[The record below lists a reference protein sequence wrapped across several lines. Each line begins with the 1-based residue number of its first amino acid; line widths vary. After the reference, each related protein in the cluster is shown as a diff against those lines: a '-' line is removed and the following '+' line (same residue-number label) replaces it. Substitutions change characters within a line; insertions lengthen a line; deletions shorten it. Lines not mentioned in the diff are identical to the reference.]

1 MGNGERGTRDKAD
14 IFRRVRRFGLAL
26 PNVEEG
32 TSFGAPAL
40 KVGGTMFACIPTNK
54 QAEPDSIVVRLSFT
68 ERDLRLSFAP
78 AIYYVKPHYEGYT
91 CVLARVKLLEDD
103 ALKELLETSWHF
115 VQSTKGAK
123 KQASR
128 RKR

>member
-1 MGNGERGTRDKAD
+1 MSPRQTVG
-14 IFRRVRRFGLAL
+14 IFDRVRRFGLQL

-32 TSFGAPAL
+32 TSFGSPAL

-68 ERDLRLSFAP
+68 ERDLRVSFAP

-91 CVLARVKLLEDD
+91 CVLARVKLLDD
-103 ALKELLETSWHF
+103 DGLKELLETAWQF
-115 VQSTKGAK
+115 VHSTKGAK
-123 KQASR
+123 A
-128 RKR
+128 KRAKRGR